1 MDAVEAVDEGVNLL
15 YCSYKTEEIM
25 VMVKKLYTTQQKTEK
40 SPSISYSGHRSK
52 QIPQNTFNDNT

>member
-1 MDAVEAVDEGVNLL
+1 MDAVEAIDEGVNLL

-25 VMVKKLYTTQQKTEK
+25 VTVKKLYTTQQKMQK
-40 SPSISYSGHRSK
+40 SPSISYSGHWSK